1 MYICNT
7 YRTRL
12 TSMNTRDIHT
22 KPDGLNTHSHE
33 DHLKNSK
40 ACTKALKHNLNANT
54 RSSEQIHTK
63 RTQTNVL
70 QMDGQTCHGISH
82 GIEVCM
88 SLSCAILIGQDW
100 MCGCSNYRAN
110 VFHESAQRH
119 VTHRFKMSLSSS
131 FAFNVKAGDYNQTE
145 TISPPSIS
153 PVYGLSTRLCSL
165 TCL

>member
-110 VFHESAQRH
+110 VFHERTDVSNQNNKRRH
-119 VTHRFKMSLSSS
+119 NIYIYVYIHSEYAWVNWCRREQE
-131 FAFNVKAGDYNQTE
+131 KAHH
-145 TISPPSIS
+145 PLRLLPAAK
-153 PVYGLSTRLCSL
+153 VY
-165 TCL
+165 